1 MPHMPNLPDPAHL
14 SDFFKL
20 FPDNTASLMAYVDG
34 ILRGKGELSIGE
46 RELIATFVSGLNACA
61 FCHDSHKVYA
71 EAFGIDGDLID
82 ALVADVETAPV
93 SEKLRPLL
101 RYVAKLNTLPS
112 KIVAADARAVYAAG
126 WGEQAMY
133 EAVSVCALFNMMNR
147 LIEGAGLNFDYI
159 ANPEV
164 HPAAD
169 GYSPILERSYRAFGE
184 RLEAEGKAS
193 S

>member
-1 MPHMPNLPDPAHL
+1 MPHIPSLPNPAHL

-20 FPDNTASLMAYVDG
+20 FPDNTAPLMAYTDG
-34 ILRGKGELSIGE
+34 VLRSKGELSIGE

-71 EAFGIDGDLID
+71 EAYGIDGDLIA

-112 KIVAADARAVYAAG
+112 KIVQADSDAVYAAG

-133 EAVSVCALFNMMNR
+133 EAISVCALFNMMNR

-164 HPAAD
+164 HPAHE
-169 GYSPILERSYRAFGE
+169 GYSPKLERSYRAFGE